1 MEIFEEKNPHEYNE
15 STNSTHSFFFS
26 SRSVAQAAH
35 AQIDFYYMSTEHKD
49 AKRLASSIC
58 LISQVSNSVIDFNC
72 YLVGHVSFTVQLRNL

>member
-1 MEIFEEKNPHEYNE
+1 MNIIQHIP
-15 STNSTHSFFFS
+15 FFFTQCCS
-26 SRSVAQAAH
+26 AAH
-35 AQIDFYYMSTEHKD
+35 AQIDFYCMSTEHKD